1 MSVSWKHTLLSILC
15 FGFLG
20 SLLISLYAL
29 QFILLPVRTPGE
41 TVPVYIK
48 PGQSFAQIAT
58 TLEEKEVIDN
68 PRVLQLLAIC
78 FGLSTSMQAGEYELN
93 TGWSRLEILRTLA
106 SGSHIL
112 YTLRI
117 PEGLSW
123 WKIARTAVQSGL
135 TTYADFQ
142 KAVHSRDLLAEFNI
156 PADSAEGYLFPET
169 YHLPRPEENQA
180 KPIIRLMLQ
189 EFQSQIQTIIR
200 PGKQPD
206 PQEIHTL
213 VTLASLVEKETG
225 QPGERRTVAGV
236 FANRLQ
242 RGMRLQCDPTV
253 IYGLGRDFDGNL
265 TRKHL
270 QDSSNPYNTY
280 AHAGLPPG
288 PICSPGL
295 DSLRAAKDPEDH
307 DYLYF
312 VSKGDGSHHFSRS
325 LEEHNQAVRRYQL
338 R

>member
-1 MSVSWKHTLLSILC
+1 MSVSWKHILLSFLC

-29 QFILLPVRTPGE
+29 QLILLPVRTPGE
-41 TVPVYIK
+41 TVTVHIR
-48 PGQSFAQIAT
+48 PGQSFAQIAAS
-58 TLEEKEVIDN
+58 LEEKEVIDN
-68 PRVLQLLAIC
+68 PRIFQLLATC
-78 FGLSTSMQAGEYELN
+78 LKLSTNLQAGEYELN

-117 PEGLSW
+117 PEGLNW
-123 WKIARTAVQSGL
+123 WKTARTVARSGL

-142 KAVHSRDLLAEFNI
+142 ETVHHPDLLAEFNI

-169 YHLPRPEENQA
+169 YHLPKPEQNQA
-180 KPIIRLMLQ
+180 EPIIRLMLQ
-189 EFQSQIQTIIR
+189 EFENKIQTII
-200 PGKQPD
+200 PPQEQPD
-206 PQEIHTL
+206 TQKIHDL

-295 DSLRAAKDPEDH
+295 ASLRAAKEPEDH
-307 DYLYF
+307 EYLYF

-325 LEEHNQAVRRYQL
+325 LKEHNRAVRRYQL

>member
-1 MSVSWKHTLLSILC
+1 MSVSGKLLLLSILC
-15 FGFLG
+15 FGFLA
-20 SLLISLYAL
+20 SLLVSLYAL
-29 QFILLPVRTPGE
+29 QLILLPVRTPGE
-41 TVPVYIK
+41 TVTVHIK
-48 PGQSFAQIAT
+48 PGQSFAQIAA
-58 TLEEKEVIDN
+58 TLEEKEVIHN
-68 PRVLQLLAIC
+68 PRILQLLATC
-78 FGLSTSMQAGEYELN
+78 FGFSTNLQAGEYELN

-117 PEGLSW
+117 PDGLTW
-123 WKIARTAVQSGL
+123 WKTAKTAAQSGL
-135 TTYADFQ
+135 TTYADFN
-142 KAVHSRDLLAEFNI
+142 KTVHNPDLLAEFNI
-156 PADSAEGYLFPET
+156 PADTAEGYLFPET
-169 YHLPRPEENQA
+169 YHLPRPEDNQA
-180 KPIIRLMLQ
+180 EPIIRLMLQ
-189 EFQSQIQTIIR
+189 EFVNQIQTIIR
-200 PGKQPD
+200 PQNQLD
-206 PQEIHTL
+206 PQEIHDL

-225 QPGERRTVAGV
+225 QPSERRTVAGV

-265 TRKHL
+265 TKKHL

-280 AHAGLPPG
+280 AHSGLPPG

-295 DSLRAAKDPEDH
+295 DSLQAAQNPEDH

-325 LEEHNQAVRRYQL
+325 LKEHNRAVRLYQL